1 MEQSFKFMS
10 IACENKMLSA
20 SPMLPIT
27 RLIVQEDTSAS
38 DSYGSLVQECL
49 DGVPTAQRAL
59 FNRLLPYLKSAVR
72 RYIWSE
78 TDVQDVL
85 QEAFIRIFR
94 NLDQFDQTKG
104 QVHTWARKIAVN
116 VAITEGIKESKRM
129 SRLDSNSV
137 TQEHE
142 VYSDA
147 HEHDVLRKLD
157 LESLLQRLQLMPR
170 INYNVLFL
178 YAVDGYSHD
187 EIAAMMDI
195 TAVMSRKRLSR
206 AKQWI
211 VSRFHLDGTELIL
224 KKSMSHEMD

>member
-1 MEQSFKFMS
+1 MS
-10 IACENKMLSA
+10 IACENGMLSA
-20 SPMLPIT
+20 SSMPSIT
-27 RLIVQEDTSAS
+27 RLIVEEDVPTS

-59 FNRLLPYLKSAVR
+59 FTRLLPYLKSAVR

-94 NLDQFDQTKG
+94 NLHQFDQTKG
-104 QVHTWARKIAVN
+104 QVLTWARKIAVN
-116 VAITEGIKESKRM
+116 VAMTEGIKQSNRM
-129 SRLDSNSV
+129 SRLVSNSV
-137 TQEHE
+137 NQENE

-178 YAVDGYSHD
+178 YAVDGYSHA
-187 EIAAMMDI
+187 EIAAMLDI

-211 VSRFHLDGTELIL
+211 VSRYYLDGTELIL
-224 KKSMSHEMD
+224 KKSTSHEMD

>member
-1 MEQSFKFMS
+1 M
-10 IACENKMLSA
+10 
-20 SPMLPIT
+20 PPIT
-27 RLIVQEDTSAS
+27 RLIVQEDVSAS

-104 QVHTWARKIAVN
+104 QVHTWARKVAVN

-142 VYSDA
+142 FYSDA
-147 HEHDVLRKLD
+147 QEHDVLRKLD

-211 VSRFHLDGTELIL
+211 VSRFYLDGTELIL

>member
-1 MEQSFKFMS
+1 
-10 IACENKMLSA
+10 MLSA
-20 SPMLPIT
+20 SSMPPIS
-27 RLIVQEDTSAS
+27 RLIVQEDVSAS

-104 QVHTWARKIAVN
+104 QVHTWARKVAVN

-129 SRLDSNSV
+129 SRFDSNSV

-142 VYSDA
+142 FYSDA
-147 HEHDVLRKLD
+147 QEHDVLRKLD
-157 LESLLQRLQLMPR
+157 LESLL
-170 INYNVLFL
+170 
-178 YAVDGYSHD
+178 
-187 EIAAMMDI
+187 
-195 TAVMSRKRLSR
+195 
-206 AKQWI
+206 
-211 VSRFHLDGTELIL
+211 
-224 KKSMSHEMD
+224 

>member
-1 MEQSFKFMS
+1 
-10 IACENKMLSA
+10 MLSA
-20 SPMLPIT
+20 SSMPPIS
-27 RLIVQEDTSAS
+27 RLIVQEDVSAS

-104 QVHTWARKIAVN
+104 QVHTWARKVAVN

-142 VYSDA
+142 FYSDA
-147 HEHDVLRKLD
+147 QEHDVLRKLD

-211 VSRFHLDGTELIL
+211 VSRFYLDGTELIL

>member
-1 MEQSFKFMS
+1 MEQWFRFML
-10 IACENKMLSA
+10 IAFETEALMGLSTQ
-20 SPMLPIT
+20 SIT
-27 RLIVQEDTSAS
+27 RLIVEENAPSS
-38 DSYGSLVQECL
+38 DPYGSLVQECL
-49 DGVPTAQRAL
+49 DGVPAAQRAL
-59 FNRLLPYLKSAVR
+59 FDSLLPYLKSTVR

-78 TDVQDVL
+78 TAAQDIL
-85 QEAFIRIFR
+85 QEVFIRIFR
-94 NLDQFDQTKG
+94 NLHQFDQSRG
-104 QVHTWARKIAVN
+104 QILTWARKIAVN

-137 TQEHE
+137 TQEKE
-142 VYSDA
+142 AYSDA

-170 INYNVLFL
+170 NNYNVLFL

-187 EIAAMMDI
+187 EIAAMMNI
-195 TAVMSRKRLSR
+195 TAVVSRKRLSR

-211 VSRFHLDGTELIL
+211 VSRFYLDGTELIL

>member
-1 MEQSFKFMS
+1 MS

-27 RLIVQEDTSAS
+27 RLIVQEDVSAS

-94 NLDQFDQTKG
+94 NLDQFVQTKG

-157 LESLLQRLQLMPR
+157 LESLLQSLQLMPR

>member
-1 MEQSFKFMS
+1 
-10 IACENKMLSA
+10 MLSA
-20 SPMLPIT
+20 SSMPPIT
-27 RLIVQEDTSAS
+27 RLIVQEDVSAS

-104 QVHTWARKIAVN
+104 QVYTWARKIAVN

-142 VYSDA
+142 FYSDA
-147 HEHDVLRKLD
+147 QEHDVLRKLD

-211 VSRFHLDGTELIL
+211 VSRFYLDGTELIL
-224 KKSMSHEMD
+224 KKSISHEMD

>member
-1 MEQSFKFMS
+1 
-10 IACENKMLSA
+10 MLSA
-20 SPMLPIT
+20 SSMPPIT
-27 RLIVQEDTSAS
+27 RLIVQEDVSAS

-104 QVHTWARKIAVN
+104 QVHTWARKVAVN

-142 VYSDA
+142 FYSDA
-147 HEHDVLRKLD
+147 QEHDVLRKLD

-211 VSRFHLDGTELIL
+211 VSRFYLDGTELIL